1 MSELEDSA
9 GSEPPESSSEADSG
23 GSTSASSGSD
33 DDDEKQP
40 LEQRRG
46 WAAKH
51 SVPQPKPL
59 GGKRRTRT
67 NRFPKIPRSQRC
79 GSCEN
84 CLNPQRKKACLVAR
98 QRMEQQLGGQ
108 QVAPIARQ
116 ASTSSKAGVAATT
129 PLASTAEDPFSRS
142 LTGILSGSGGVVQER
157 HVALLMQL
165 VKRAKTKPHRTT
177 LLVVLQ
183 LSSQEVLRQA
193 VASKLLLDVQ
203 LWLSEF
209 VAEGRQALV
218 QKTLACLD
226 KLPVTLAALQ
236 PPCELGKIVGRLR
249 KHESFGSPVIEP
261 AKRLVARWKAMVEQS
276 SKAGSRP
283 ATASSGVAAATAARP
298 MTTTH
303 AASLDRQPS
312 ANLKEDGDL
321 FKGTDKQRT
330 GIKDPVPGTKKV
342 TIKTIAVEPTRGK
355 AADTSLPAALPSTSA
370 ASSGDPAA
378 PNKTWGEIG
387 RAHV

>member
-1 MSELEDSA
+1 
-9 GSEPPESSSEADSG
+9 
-23 GSTSASSGSD
+23 
-33 DDDEKQP
+33 
-40 LEQRRG
+40 
-46 WAAKH
+46 
-51 SVPQPKPL
+51 V
-59 GGKRRTRT
+59 
-67 NRFPKIPRSQRC
+67 
-79 GSCEN
+79 
-84 CLNPQRKKACLVAR
+84 
-98 QRMEQQLGGQ
+98 
-108 QVAPIARQ
+108 
-116 ASTSSKAGVAATT
+116 ASTTSLT
-129 PLASTAEDPFSRS
+129 STADDPFSRS

-193 VASKLLLDVQ
+193 VAAKLLLDVQ

-226 KLPVTLAALQ
+226 KLPVTLASLQ

-283 ATASSGVAAATAARP
+283 ATARSA
-298 MTTTH
+298 
-303 AASLDRQPS
+303 PS
-312 ANLKEDGDL
+312 APKADACCMRWSALRAL
-321 FKGTDKQRT
+321 ACV
-330 GIKDPVPGTKKV
+330 PVNHGSHVITPSLRLQCV
-342 TIKTIAVEPTRGK
+342 L
-355 AADTSLPAALPSTSA
+355 AADDREGCGRFKAEQAALPLQQLHVLQDCA
-370 ASSGDPAA
+370 PASCRVAWQQP
-378 PNKTWGEIG
+378 
-387 RAHV
+387 H